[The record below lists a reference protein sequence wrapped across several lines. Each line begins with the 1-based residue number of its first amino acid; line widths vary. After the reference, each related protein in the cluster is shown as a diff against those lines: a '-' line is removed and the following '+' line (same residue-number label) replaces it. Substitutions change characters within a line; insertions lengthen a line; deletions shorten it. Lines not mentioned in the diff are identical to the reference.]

1 MKRIHWHGSRLSLTR
16 TAMCRSHVV
25 TVAKT
30 TEPDGDLAMTRRRS
44 GYDEYLRKEEVF
56 GDYFGDGR
64 IFRHRPLLL
73 FVTDPGTQPDQQI
86 PFVFPVK
93 KSGTRAER
101 TRCSLGPAKMDYL
114 PNNITVRHEFAAI
127 FLLELDKWM
136 MRVGRP
142 CSARRTGS
150 SGIRK
155 FRPNPPRIPSP
166 PSRPSPHFSSLTS
179 RWGTEMMTGAEDERD
194 HNGPKIL

>member
-1 MKRIHWHGSRLSLTR
+1 
-16 TAMCRSHVV
+16 MCRSHVV

-101 TRCSLGPAKMDYL
+101 TRCSLGIAKMDYS

-136 MRVGRP
+136 MRVGRLV
-142 CSARRTGS
+142 RRAAPGRPVPAN
-150 SGIRK
+150 SGQTHPE
-155 FRPNPPRIPSP
+155 FR
-166 PSRPSPHFSSLTS
+166 HHQDALALTFLLLHLAGEH
-179 RWGTEMMTGAEDERD
+179 R
-194 HNGPKIL
+194 